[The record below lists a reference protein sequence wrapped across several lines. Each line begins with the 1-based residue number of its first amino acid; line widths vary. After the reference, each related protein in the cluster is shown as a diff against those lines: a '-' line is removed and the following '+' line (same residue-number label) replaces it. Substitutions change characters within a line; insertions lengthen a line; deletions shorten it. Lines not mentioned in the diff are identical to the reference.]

1 MIQKSAFISNGH
13 GLYHFY
19 KVFGKGKDFRKKN
32 NLYIRRRGAP
42 MTTGEKGEWPT
53 RSTDAQ
59 HS

>member
-1 MIQKSAFISNGH
+1 MIKKSAFISKGH

-32 NLYIRRRGAP
+32 NLYYPASRRP
-42 MTTGEKGEWPT
+42 MAIGEKGEWPT